1 MEKCHAGGGEGVQ
14 GRYAYQRLLAGD
26 AVVEGISFNFL
37 GMLNRLVGGSKVR
50 KRNDEIGMTEHV
62 AD

>member
-1 MEKCHAGGGEGVQ
+1 MEKCHAGGGVGVQ
-14 GRYAYQRLLAGD
+14 GRYSYQRLLAGD

-37 GMLNRLVGGSKVR
+37 GWLDRLVRGSKVR
-50 KRNDEIGMTEHV
+50 ERNDEIRMTERV